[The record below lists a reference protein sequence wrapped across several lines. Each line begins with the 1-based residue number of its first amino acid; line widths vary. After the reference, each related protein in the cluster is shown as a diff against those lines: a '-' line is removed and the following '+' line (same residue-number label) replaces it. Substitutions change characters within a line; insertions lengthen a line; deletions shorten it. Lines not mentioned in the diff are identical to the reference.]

1 MTTRVERH
9 QHRAMPTQRSH
20 SNNNYWTQYPSLP
33 RDTAINE
40 GQTFYDPSTVRNLAE
55 IRASQS
61 DFSHL
66 DFSDPYRLPPAPEG
80 CKPPAAW
87 EEWERNACWP
97 FPANMPK
104 ELQQIRTVEDVQ
116 REAAAKAVQQEEAER
131 NKFWPFPNPLHRR
144 TSSHVGP
151 QLRPVSRT
159 RTRERTE
166 SNPTPPAPQPRSIL
180 KKKSGERTASYAN
193 PLASM
198 FRARSREGVA
208 TNTAYEPVQRPK
220 SILRTRSGERQSSNN
235 VPLTPRAQIP
245 ARSTS
250 RERVDFGSS
259 SQPAPRPRTLSG
271 SQRREHGAALNAPNA
286 RSAPSNAPVIP
297 EGPLDYRAEMAPIL
311 NSCMTII
318 SPLLAQDSVGL
329 IHFDLRLP
337 HTSAKKLVHNHHW
350 THLNRED
357 IKQPACLPS
366 RTHMR
371 IYTHITGS
379 DWIADV
385 RPSSRD
391 YVTVEDVLVCI
402 YETFSVPIDAVR
414 WARDGINPTLKSRV
428 YRAYNRRVEK
438 VKSVRASE
446 YSKAKKAGLLR
457 VDYLGSK
464 YLFAGLKLC
473 YGGGESEWWQM
484 QVTAE

>member
-1 MTTRVERH
+1 
-9 QHRAMPTQRSH
+9 MPTQRSH
-20 SNNNYWTQYPSLP
+20 SNNNYWIQNPGWP
-33 RDTAINE
+33 HDTAINE
-40 GQTFYDPSTVRNLAE
+40 GQTFYDPSTTRNLAE

-116 REAAAKAVQQEEAER
+116 REAAANAVQQEEVER
-131 NKFWPFPNPLHRR
+131 NKFWPFPNPLCRR
-144 TSSHVGP
+144 TSSHSGP
-151 QLRPVSRT
+151 QPRPMFRT

-166 SNPTPPAPQPRSIL
+166 SNPAPPAPPAPQPRSIL

-198 FRARSREGVA
+198 FRTRSREGVE
-208 TNTAYEPVQRPK
+208 TNAAYEPGQRPR
-220 SILRTRSGERQSSNN
+220 SILRTGSGERQSSDN
-235 VPLTPRAQIP
+235 VPLTSRAQTL

-250 RERVDFGSS
+250 REHVDFDSS
-259 SQPAPRPRTLSG
+259 YQPAPRPRTLSG
-271 SQRREHGAALNAPNA
+271 SQRRERGAALNAPNT
-286 RSAPSNAPVIP
+286 RPAPSNTPVIP
-297 EGPLDYRAEMAPIL
+297 EGSFDYRAEMAPVL

-329 IHFDLRLP
+329 IHFDLRHP

-357 IKQPACLPS
+357 IKQPACLPR

-391 YVTVEDVLVCI
+391 YVTVEDVLMGI

-414 WARDGINPTLKSRV
+414 WARDGINPTLKNRV
-428 YRAYNRRVEK
+428 YRAYNRRIEK